1 MKNKL
6 FLLFVLLL
14 FATRV
19 SAQVFVLADSY
30 QSSTVTAGVTV
41 VDSLTNEPMQF
52 ASVYLVPV
60 KDTIITHFALT
71 DKDGKAELKKA
82 VKMGYVAHV
91 EMTGYKPWSKTLYFR
106 NTEENIGVVRMQED
120 RTMLD
125 AASVT
130 AAAVPV
136 VVLQDTIIYNAAAF
150 RSGEFDMLGD
160 LLKKM
165 PGIEVGEDGSVKVN
179 GEIVKKITVGG
190 KTFFFDDP
198 SAAVNNLP
206 ARIVDKVKVLDKD
219 TDKSEATGIEEKE
232 KVMDI
237 ELKEEFKKGFFGNA
251 TVTGGGS
258 IPGNNDSESPL
269 VQDYPFLYN
278 TNVLAA
284 AYNEDTQLTALV
296 NSHNLNDGYMAVSGP
311 DDMNGLSNHSQAGVN
326 LNTDKIK
333 GVEVGASVNYKNTY
347 TDSRTYSEKTTFRS
361 GQPDLL
367 TTNANNG
374 WSNKDAV
381 SARLE
386 LKNTNRKKF
395 AFNLKPAVSYT
406 RTRKA
411 TDRFAVNADT
421 DTLNTSDA
429 HTSAESD
436 QMRAS
441 VDAGATVKNLGKP
454 KRNLNFDLGCSSSRG
469 NADSREFSL
478 TEYRNDKPDMVKDLC
493 YDSRSRADSYN
504 VGVGYTEPFGKFWSV
519 HASVFHDR
527 DRSLRVKDAFNADG
541 SVNDYYS
548 SSSDNLY
555 MRYGAG
561 TRAQFKKDKTL
572 VQAGFNAQSI
582 LNETVSRSYGIET
595 ESGMGDWM
603 LKFSPSFRFKYNNK
617 KGFAAEIEY
626 YLNTNQ
632 PSGSYIQPA
641 LDISSPTS
649 ISVGNSFLRPSF
661 DHRIMATLKKSNM
674 QNHSFFLMYLTGGLE
689 DGGIVYSSWFDGNGI
704 HYSVPV
710 NSLTDNLSGS
720 AHVTGGFKL
729 DKDAHW
735 NFQFS
740 FAGSGSRNGSFQN
753 VAPREGIDVDEFR
766 YDSFISEFWGGDGG
780 NRFYSGESGFA
791 ESITKN
797 NIINA
802 NIGLFYKNDWLETMI
817 FQTANHS
824 ESSCSLSDKA
834 NTDTW
839 NWSSLF
845 SATVSTRHAW
855 EISGNCIYE
864 WFRGYSAGFGDPRT
878 MLGFSVRKS
887 VKALSFELKVHDLL
901 NQSQYKGHRATEN
914 YVVDSYHITLG
925 RYVAASV
932 KFNFGKM
939 NASNSKT
946 AQKAARELSW

>member
-1 MKNKL
+1 MKNKHALIFIFL
-6 FLLFVLLL
+6 F
-14 FATRV
+14 FAVRV
-19 SAQVFVLADSY
+19 SAQVFVIADSY

-71 DKDGKAELKKA
+71 DKDGRAELKKA

-91 EMTGYKPWSKTLYFR
+91 EMTGYKPWTKTFYFR
-106 NTEENIGVVRMQED
+106 KSWEDIGVVRMQED
-120 RTMLD
+120 RKMLE

-130 AAAVPV
+130 AAATPV
-136 VVLQDTIIYNAAAF
+136 MVMQDTIIYSAAAF

-165 PGIEVGEDGSVKVN
+165 PGVEVGEDGSVKVN
-179 GEIVKKITVGG
+179 GETVKKITVGG

-198 SAAVNNLP
+198 STAVNNLP
-206 ARIVDKVKVLDKD
+206 ARIVDKVKVLDKN
-219 TDKSEATGIEEKE
+219 TDKAEATGIEEKE

-251 TVTGGGS
+251 KLTGGGS
-258 IPGNNDSESPL
+258 IPGNKDNESPL
-269 VQDYPFLYN
+269 VQDYPFLYDA
-278 TNVLAA
+278 NVLAA

-296 NSHNLNDGYMAVSGP
+296 NSHNLNDRYAAVSGP
-311 DDMNGLSNHSQAGVN
+311 DDMRGLYNHSQAGIN
-326 LNTDKIK
+326 LNTGKIK

-347 TDSRTYSEKTTFRS
+347 TDSRTYSEKTTFRN
-361 GQPDLL
+361 GQPDLH

-441 VDAGATVKNLGKP
+441 IDAGATFKNLGKP
-454 KRNLNFDLGCSSSRG
+454 KRNLNFDFGGSFSLG

-478 TEYRNDKPDMVKDLC
+478 TDYRSDKPDLVKDLS

-504 VGVGYTEPFGKFWSV
+504 VGIGYTEPFGKFWSV

-527 DRSLRVKDAFNADG
+527 DRSLRVKDAFNTDG

-561 TRAQFKKDKTL
+561 ARAQYKKNKTL

-603 LKFSPSFRFKYNNK
+603 LKLSPSFKFRYSNK
-617 KGFAAEIEY
+617 QGFSTIVEY

-632 PSGSYIQPA
+632 PSGSFIQPT

-661 DHRIMATLKKSNM
+661 RHDVMAQIQKSDFEN
-674 QNHSFFLMYLTGGLE
+674 NSFILLYLTGGLG
-689 DGGIVYSSWFDGNGI
+689 DGDIVYSRWFDGNGI
-704 HYSVPV
+704 QYSVPV
-710 NSLTDNLSGS
+710 NSLTDDLSGT
-720 AHVTGGFKL
+720 AYITGGFKL

-735 NFQFS
+735 NFQFG
-740 FAGSGSRNGSFQN
+740 FADGGNRSGSFQN
-753 VAPREGIDVDEFR
+753 VAPREGIDLDKFR
-766 YDSFISEFWGGDGG
+766 YDSFISEFWGDDGG
-780 NRFYSGESGFA
+780 KRFYSGESGFA

-797 NIINA
+797 NFINA
-802 NIGLFYKNDWLETMI
+802 HIALSYKNDWLETWI
-817 FQTANHS
+817 TQGSVHS
-824 ESSCSLSDKA
+824 VSSCSLSDKA
-834 NTDTW
+834 NTNTW
-839 NWSSLF
+839 DWWSRL
-845 SATVSTRHAW
+845 SATVTTRHAW
-855 EISGNCIYE
+855 EIYGECSYQ
-864 WFRGYSAGFGDPRT
+864 WYRGYSAGFGDPRT
-878 MLGFSVRKS
+878 MVSFSISKS
-887 VKALSFELKVHDLL
+887 VKAVSFELKGYDLL
-901 NQSQYKGHRATEN
+901 NQSQYKNHSATEN
-914 YVVDSYHITLG
+914 YVMDSYYITLG

-939 NASNSKT
+939 NAKNSNA
-946 AQKAARELSW
+946 AQKAARDMNW